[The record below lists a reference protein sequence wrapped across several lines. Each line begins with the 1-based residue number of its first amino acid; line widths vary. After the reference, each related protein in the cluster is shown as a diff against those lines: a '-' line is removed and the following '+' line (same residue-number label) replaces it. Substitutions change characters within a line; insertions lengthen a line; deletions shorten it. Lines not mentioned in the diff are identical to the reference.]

1 MQSQAFLK
9 YTHALQIFPA
19 LILSTD
25 VTLVN
30 KTMYRI
36 SNNSTRG
43 KKSIL
48 KNLMIMPQVN
58 LRKDLRANNQSSLFI

>member
-9 YTHALQIFPA
+9 STHALQIFPA

-36 SNNSTRG
+36 SNKSTRG
-43 KKSIL
+43 KKGIL